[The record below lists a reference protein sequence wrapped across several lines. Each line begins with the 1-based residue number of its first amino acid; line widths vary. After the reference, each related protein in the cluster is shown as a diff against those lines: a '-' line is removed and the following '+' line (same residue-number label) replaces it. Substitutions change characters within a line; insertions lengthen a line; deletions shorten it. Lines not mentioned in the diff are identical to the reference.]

1 VAAALTIT
9 PASGAITAKATIC
22 RIDVTGASSNRAPAN
37 TGGEYRQYIRCA
49 LSGTDSMFSVR
60 FTPSQAGKWTWDNL
74 IFPAAG
80 TWTVTLRDDTGDSQ
94 VATLS
99 VTVS

>member
-9 PASGAITAKATIC
+9 PESGAITAKATIC

-49 LSGTDSMFSVR
+49 LAGTDGIVMQRSGP
-60 FTPSQAGKWTWDNL
+60 TCL
-74 IFPAAG
+74 IAHKDLDRSFHNG
-80 TWTVTLRDDTGDSQ
+80 VGSF
-94 VATLS
+94 
-99 VTVS
+99 